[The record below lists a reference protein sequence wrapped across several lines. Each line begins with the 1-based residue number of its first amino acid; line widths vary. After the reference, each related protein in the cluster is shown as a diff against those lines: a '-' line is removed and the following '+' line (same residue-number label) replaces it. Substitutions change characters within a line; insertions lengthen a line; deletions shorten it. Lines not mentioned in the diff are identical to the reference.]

1 MMPDGSTVGKSNT
14 QPPEVGS
21 NAAEFIRPRQMAIEG
36 FKAQSEMVIDSLD
49 RLITAWEEQ
58 NFCMAIQD
66 SPVVPIGRSPRT
78 DVLLKAEKAVLESGS
93 SVFVIYMH
101 THICE
106 HTHPTL
112 TLNTKQI
119 KVHMFIGWGKA
130 LLTLI
135 HITSSILYTTR

>member
-93 SVFVIYMH
+93 SVVRLAGLYKADKGAH
-101 THICE
+101 VYWLGKGTVD
-106 HTHPTL
+106 THPYHI
-112 TLNTKQI
+112 LN
-119 KVHMFIGWGKA
+119 
-130 LLTLI
+130 LI
-135 HITSSILYTTR
+135 HYET